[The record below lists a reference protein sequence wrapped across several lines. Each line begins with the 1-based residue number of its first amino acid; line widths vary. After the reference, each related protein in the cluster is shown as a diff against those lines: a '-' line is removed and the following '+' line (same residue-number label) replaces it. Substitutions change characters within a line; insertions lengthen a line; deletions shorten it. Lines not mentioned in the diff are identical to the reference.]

1 MKCFVHSGQDA
12 VGTCRTCHRGLCR
25 DCAVAEPDFIA
36 CHGACA
42 EQARRLEA
50 LVANNLQ
57 SYRTARGNF
66 WLAPAFLAGFA
77 LIFLYFGLQ
86 RFETRLNIASVM
98 GAAFLLFAGV
108 LLYRNLRWART
119 LR

>member
-1 MKCFVHSGQDA
+1 MKCFVHSQAEA

-25 DCAVAEPDFIA
+25 DCAVAEPGFIA

-42 EQARRLEA
+42 EQARRLES

-57 SYRTARGNF
+57 SYRVARGNW
-66 WLAPAFLAGFA
+66 WLAPAFFAMFA
-77 LIFLYFGLQ
+77 LIFLYFGFA
-86 RFETRLNIASVM
+86 RFGGGINIATTM
-98 GAAFLLFAGV
+98 GVAFFIFSGAILV
-108 LLYRNLRWART
+108 RNLRWART